1 MHFVIHAID
10 RSDAGS
16 LREHTRPTH
25 LDYLGG
31 FDVVFGGPMLDD
43 DGAMCGSLIV
53 VQAEDRAA
61 AEAHTTHRARVR
73 APAHHSHSRAASTL
87 SDAVHSSRPVNYYPR
102 DMNSSMT

>member
-61 AEAHTTHRARVR
+61 AEAF
-73 APAHHSHSRAASTL
+73 AAGDPYALAGLFATVTIT
-87 SDAVHSSRPVNYYPR
+87 AMRPVLGV
-102 DMNSSMT
+102 

>member
-61 AEAHTTHRARVR
+61 AEAFTAGDPYALAGLFETVTITAM
-73 APAHHSHSRAASTL
+73 
-87 SDAVHSSRPVNYYPR
+87 RPVLGV
-102 DMNSSMT
+102 

>member
-10 RSDAGS
+10 RTDAGS
-16 LREHTRPTH
+16 LRVRTRPAH

-31 FDVVFGGPMLDD
+31 FDVTFGGPMLDD

-61 AEAHTTHRARVR
+61 AEAF
-73 APAHHSHSRAASTL
+73 AAGDPYALAGMFETVTIT
-87 SDAVHSSRPVNYYPR
+87 AMKPVLGV
-102 DMNSSMT
+102 

>member
-43 DGAMCGSLIV
+43 VGAMCGSLIV
-53 VQAEDRAA
+53 VQTENRAA
-61 AEAHTTHRARVR
+61 AEAF
-73 APAHHSHSRAASTL
+73 AAGDPYALAGLFESVVIT
-87 SDAVHSSRPVNYYPR
+87 AMKPVLGV
-102 DMNSSMT
+102 

>member
-16 LREHTRPTH
+16 LRAHTRPAH

-31 FDVVFGGPMLDD
+31 FDITFGGPMLDD

-53 VQAEDRAA
+53 V
-61 AEAHTTHRARVR
+61 
-73 APAHHSHSRAASTL
+73 
-87 SDAVHSSRPVNYYPR
+87 
-102 DMNSSMT
+102 

>member
-10 RSDAGS
+10 RADAGS

-61 AEAHTTHRARVR
+61 AEAF
-73 APAHHSHSRAASTL
+73 AAGDPYALAGLFETVTIT
-87 SDAVHSSRPVNYYPR
+87 AMRPVLGV
-102 DMNSSMT
+102 

>member
-43 DGAMCGSLIV
+43 AGAMSGSLIV

-61 AEAHTTHRARVR
+61 AEAF
-73 APAHHSHSRAASTL
+73 AAGDPYALAGLFETVTIT
-87 SDAVHSSRPVNYYPR
+87 AMRPVLGV
-102 DMNSSMT
+102 

>member
-53 VQAEDRAA
+53 VRPKTARPPRHLPLVI
-61 AEAHTTHRARVR
+61 HTRW
-73 APAHHSHSRAASTL
+73 
-87 SDAVHSSRPVNYYPR
+87 R
-102 DMNSSMT
+102 DCLRR

>member
-1 MHFVIHAID
+1 MHFLIHAID

-61 AEAHTTHRARVR
+61 AEAF
-73 APAHHSHSRAASTL
+73 AAGDPYALAGLFETVTIT
-87 SDAVHSSRPVNYYPR
+87 AMRPVLGV
-102 DMNSSMT
+102 

>member
-16 LREHTRPTH
+16 LRSQIRPAH

-31 FDVVFGGPMLDD
+31 FDITFGGPMLDD

-53 VQAEDRAA
+53 VQTENRAA
-61 AEAHTTHRARVR
+61 AEAF
-73 APAHHSHSRAASTL
+73 AAGDPYALAGLFESVAIT
-87 SDAVHSSRPVNYYPR
+87 AMTPVLGV
-102 DMNSSMT
+102 

>member
-10 RSDAGS
+10 RTDAGS
-16 LREHTRPTH
+16 LRVRTRPAP

-31 FDVVFGGPMLDD
+31 FDVTFGGPMLDD

-61 AEAHTTHRARVR
+61 VEAF
-73 APAHHSHSRAASTL
+73 AAGDPYALAGLFETVTIT
-87 SDAVHSSRPVNYYPR
+87 AMKPVLGV
-102 DMNSSMT
+102 

>member
-53 VQAEDRAA
+53 VQAEDRVA
-61 AEAHTTHRARVR
+61 AEAF
-73 APAHHSHSRAASTL
+73 AAGDPYALAGLFETVTIT
-87 SDAVHSSRPVNYYPR
+87 AMRPVLGV
-102 DMNSSMT
+102 

>member
-53 VQAEDRAA
+53 VQTEDRAA
-61 AEAHTTHRARVR
+61 AEAF
-73 APAHHSHSRAASTL
+73 AAGDPYALAGLFETVTIT
-87 SDAVHSSRPVNYYPR
+87 AMRPVLGV
-102 DMNSSMT
+102 

>member
-61 AEAHTTHRARVR
+61 AEAF
-73 APAHHSHSRAASTL
+73 AAGDPYALAGLFETVTIT
-87 SDAVHSSRPVNYYPR
+87 AMRPVLGV
-102 DMNSSMT
+102 

>member
-16 LREHTRPTH
+16 LRQHTRPTH

-53 VQAEDRAA
+53 VQTEDRAA
-61 AEAHTTHRARVR
+61 AEAF
-73 APAHHSHSRAASTL
+73 AAGDPYALAGLFETVTIT
-87 SDAVHSSRPVNYYPR
+87 AMRPVLGV
-102 DMNSSMT
+102 

>member
-61 AEAHTTHRARVR
+61 AEAF
-73 APAHHSHSRAASTL
+73 AAGDPYALAGLFETVSIT
-87 SDAVHSSRPVNYYPR
+87 AMRPVLGV
-102 DMNSSMT
+102 

>member
-31 FDVVFGGPMLDD
+31 FEVVFGGPMLDD

-61 AEAHTTHRARVR
+61 AEAFTAGDPYALAGLFETVTITAM
-73 APAHHSHSRAASTL
+73 
-87 SDAVHSSRPVNYYPR
+87 RPVLGV
-102 DMNSSMT
+102 